1 MKNKKRITIGVV
13 VVLLALAAILAVIML
28 KKFAPNK
35 THMSLTK
42 YFQVTDQGMMP
53 VVLED
58 DICGLKAIEKDG
70 HIYVDREFVTE
81 KLNHRFYWDANE
93 NMLLYTTS
101 TKLISAA
108 LNSKDCYINNK
119 SRDSK
124 DYTIAVAQDNV
135 VYVALDYV
143 QQYTAMDYK
152 QYKKPNR
159 IVIHTVYNKDISYAD
174 AKDDVQIRNKQSIK
188 SPILQDVKSGQKLRV
203 LAGENKDTGFM
214 KVMSESGVIGYVQ
227 AKKMKET
234 YKKQSETT
242 FREESYSHI
251 LMDKQVNLVWHQVTN
266 QSANGRLS
274 GLLSATK
281 GVNVVAPTWFE
292 TSDNDGNVTS
302 LASDSYVQTA
312 HQAGVQVWAL
322 CSDFGPKMK
331 IGKVLGTTSKR
342 QKLVKNLIAE
352 AIRYDLDG
360 INIDFENVKKD
371 SGEDF
376 IQFVRE
382 LGIMCRNNG
391 VVLSIDNYPP
401 AGGISAYYNRKEQAE
416 VADYVITMSYD
427 EHYAGSKESGPVSSI
442 SYVTNSIQEVGE
454 EVPAEQMVIA
464 LPFYSRH
471 WKEKTK
477 GGKAKLSSEACSMKG
492 AQTVLKDSGKKATW
506 DDATGMNYVE
516 YTESG
521 TVHKIWIEDAK
532 SLELKMKAVSDAN
545 LGGVAF
551 WKLGLE
557 DASVWNMIEKYVK
570 H

>member
-13 VVLLALAAILAVIML
+13 VVLLVLAAILAVIML

-93 NMLLYTTS
+93 NLLLYTTS
-101 TKLISAA
+101 TQLISAA

-124 DYTIAVAQDNV
+124 DYVIAVAQDNV

-159 IVIHTVYNKDISYAD
+159 VVIHTVYNKDISYAD
-174 AKDDVQIRNKQSIK
+174 AKDDTQIRNKQSIK

-227 AKKMKET
+227 AKKMKDT
-234 YKKQSETT
+234 YKKQSETR
-242 FREESYSHI
+242 FHEESYSHI

-292 TSDNDGNVTS
+292 TSDNNGNVTS

-391 VVLSIDNYPP
+391 IVLSIDNYPP
-401 AGGISAYYNRKEQAE
+401 AGGISAYYNRKEQAA

-427 EHYAGSKESGPVSSI
+427 EYYAGSKEAGPVSSI
-442 SYVTNSIQEVGE
+442 SYVTNSIQEVSE

-477 GGKAKLSSEACSMKG
+477 DGQAKLSSEACSMKG
-492 AQTVLKDSGKKATW
+492 AQAVLKDSGKKATW
-506 DDATGMNYVE
+506 DDTTGMNYVE

-521 TVHKIWIEDAK
+521 TVHKIWIEDSK

>member
-13 VVLLALAAILAVIML
+13 VVLLVLAAILAVIML

-93 NMLLYTTS
+93 NLLLYTTS
-101 TKLISAA
+101 TQLISAA

-124 DYTIAVAQDNV
+124 DYVIAVAQDNV

-159 IVIHTVYNKDISYAD
+159 VVIHTVYNKDISYAD
-174 AKDDVQIRNKQSIK
+174 AKDDTQIRNKQSIK

-227 AKKMKET
+227 AKKMKDT

-242 FREESYSHI
+242 FHEESYSHI

-292 TSDNDGNVTS
+292 TSDNNGNVTS

-391 VVLSIDNYPP
+391 IVLSIDNYPP
-401 AGGISAYYNRKEQAE
+401 AGGISAYYNRKEQAA

-427 EHYAGSKESGPVSSI
+427 EYYAGSKEAGPVSSI
-442 SYVTNSIQEVGE
+442 SYVTNSIQEVSE

-477 GGKAKLSSEACSMKG
+477 DGQAKLSSEACSMKG
-492 AQTVLKDSGKKATW
+492 AQAVLKDSGKKATW
-506 DDATGMNYVE
+506 DDTTGMNYVE

-521 TVHKIWIEDAK
+521 TVHKIWIEDSK

>member
-13 VVLLALAAILAVIML
+13 VVLLVLAAILAVIML

-81 KLNHRFYWDANE
+81 KLNHRFYWDSNE
-93 NMLLYTTS
+93 NLLLYTTS
-101 TKLISAA
+101 TQLISAA

-124 DYTIAVAQDNV
+124 DYVIAVAQDNV

-159 IVIHTVYNKDISYAD
+159 VVIHTVYNKDISYAD
-174 AKDDVQIRNKQSIK
+174 AKDDTQIRNKQSIK

-227 AKKMKET
+227 AKKMKDT

-242 FREESYSHI
+242 FHEESYSHI

-292 TSDNDGNVTS
+292 TSDNNGNVTS

-391 VVLSIDNYPP
+391 IVLSIDNYPP
-401 AGGISAYYNRKEQAE
+401 AGGISAYYNRKEQAA

-427 EHYAGSKESGPVSSI
+427 EYYAGSKEAGPVSSI
-442 SYVTNSIQEVGE
+442 SYVTNSIQEVSE

-477 GGKAKLSSEACSMKG
+477 DGQAKLSSEACSMKG
-492 AQTVLKDSGKKATW
+492 AQAVLKDSGKKATW

-521 TVHKIWIEDAK
+521 TVHKIWIEDSK

>member
-427 EHYAGSKESGPVSSI
+427 EHYTGSKEAGPVSSI

>member
-28 KKFAPNK
+28 KKFAPNN

-427 EHYAGSKESGPVSSI
+427 E
-442 SYVTNSIQEVGE
+442 
-454 EVPAEQMVIA
+454 QMVIA

>member
-251 LMDKQVNLVWHQVTN
+251 LMDKQVTL
-266 QSANGRLS
+266 L
-274 GLLSATK
+274 GLRRRIMMAMLHHWL
-281 GVNVVAPTWFE
+281 PI
-292 TSDNDGNVTS
+292 
-302 LASDSYVQTA
+302 L
-312 HQAGVQVWAL
+312 
-322 CSDFGPKMK
+322 
-331 IGKVLGTTSKR
+331 
-342 QKLVKNLIAE
+342 
-352 AIRYDLDG
+352 
-360 INIDFENVKKD
+360 
-371 SGEDF
+371 
-376 IQFVRE
+376 
-382 LGIMCRNNG
+382 MCRRHIRPVYRYG
-391 VVLSIDNYPP
+391 HC
-401 AGGISAYYNRKEQAE
+401 A
-416 VADYVITMSYD
+416 VIL
-427 EHYAGSKESGPVSSI
+427 
-442 SYVTNSIQEVGE
+442 
-454 EVPAEQMVIA
+454 A
-464 LPFYSRH
+464 LR
-471 WKEKTK
+471 
-477 GGKAKLSSEACSMKG
+477 
-492 AQTVLKDSGKKATW
+492 
-506 DDATGMNYVE
+506 
-516 YTESG
+516 
-521 TVHKIWIEDAK
+521 
-532 SLELKMKAVSDAN
+532 
-545 LGGVAF
+545 
-551 WKLGLE
+551 
-557 DASVWNMIEKYVK
+557 
-570 H
+570 

>member
-28 KKFAPNK
+28 KKFAPNN

-427 EHYAGSKESGPVSSI
+427 EHYDGSKEAGPVSSI

>member
-28 KKFAPNK
+28 KKFAPNN

-376 IQFVRE
+376 IQFVR
-382 LGIMCRNNG
+382 
-391 VVLSIDNYPP
+391 
-401 AGGISAYYNRKEQAE
+401 
-416 VADYVITMSYD
+416 
-427 EHYAGSKESGPVSSI
+427 
-442 SYVTNSIQEVGE
+442 
-454 EVPAEQMVIA
+454 VPQ
-464 LPFYSRH
+464 
-471 WKEKTK
+471 
-477 GGKAKLSSEACSMKG
+477 
-492 AQTVLKDSGKKATW
+492 
-506 DDATGMNYVE
+506 
-516 YTESG
+516 
-521 TVHKIWIEDAK
+521 
-532 SLELKMKAVSDAN
+532 
-545 LGGVAF
+545 
-551 WKLGLE
+551 
-557 DASVWNMIEKYVK
+557 
-570 H
+570 

>member
-427 EHYAGSKESGPVSSI
+427 EHYAGSAEAGSVASINFVEEGIKQTVEQVPANKIINAVPFYTRIWSTTGTDVSSQA
-442 SYVTNSIQEVGE
+442 VGMAMAQEYIKAHNIETVWDEETCQNYGE
-454 EVPAEQMVIA
+454 YMDGDTYNQV
-464 LPFYSRH
+464 
-471 WKEKTK
+471 W
-477 GGKAKLSSEACSMKG
+477 
-492 AQTVLKDSGKKATW
+492 
-506 DDATGMNYVE
+506 
-516 YTESG
+516 
-521 TVHKIWIEDAK
+521 
-532 SLELKMKAVSDAN
+532 
-545 LGGVAF
+545 
-551 WKLGLE
+551 LE
-557 DASVWNMIEKYVK
+557 DAQSIGVK
-570 H
+570 LNVCLLYTSPSPRDRG

>member
-227 AKKMKET
+227 SKKMKET

-427 EHYAGSKESGPVSSI
+427 EHYAGSKEAGPVSSI

>member
-70 HIYVDREFVTE
+70 YIYVDREFVTE

-416 VADYVITMSYD
+416 VADYVITMLYD
-427 EHYAGSKESGPVSSI
+427 EHYAGSKEAGPVSSI